1 MWLSDNLIQVHRE
14 ARVVFWHFAHLSGL
28 SRGVSRV
35 SSPVG
40 PRGDLSYTYLYVSV
54 PVMIQTP
61 DGIPSEICLSEI
73 PLGFQCVSRC
83 LFSQSVSVKEC

>member
-1 MWLSDNLIQVHRE
+1 
-14 ARVVFWHFAHLSGL
+14 
-28 SRGVSRV
+28 
-35 SSPVG
+35 
-40 PRGDLSYTYLYVSV
+40 V